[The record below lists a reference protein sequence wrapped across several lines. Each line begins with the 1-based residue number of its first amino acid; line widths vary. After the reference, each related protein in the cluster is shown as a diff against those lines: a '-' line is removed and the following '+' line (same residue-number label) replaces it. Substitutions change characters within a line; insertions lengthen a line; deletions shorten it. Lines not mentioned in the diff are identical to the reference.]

1 MLLSHHQPEFSP
13 NLAANLANF
22 LQADVF
28 SYTYICWFYFLLKV
42 QQELSFQTTD
52 RAILVVVFK
61 ENLNTR
67 KFKQSLVQSCMQGCN
82 PETSKT

>member
-1 MLLSHHQPEFSP
+1 MLLSHHQTEFSA

-28 SYTYICWFYFLLKV
+28 YYTYICRYFLLKV
-42 QQELSFQTTD
+42 QQELSLQTTD

-67 KFKQSLVQSCMQGCN
+67 KFKQSLLQSCMQGCN
-82 PETSKT
+82 PKTSKT